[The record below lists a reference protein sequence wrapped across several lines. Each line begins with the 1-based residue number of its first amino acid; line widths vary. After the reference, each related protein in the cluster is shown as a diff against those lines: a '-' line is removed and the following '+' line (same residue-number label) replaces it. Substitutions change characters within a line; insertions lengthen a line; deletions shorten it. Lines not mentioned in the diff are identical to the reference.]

1 MASTLVAHR
10 GAMRV
15 SKEHRGRLPDPVGS
29 TTVRPVRPID
39 LVNALGRHLDD
50 RGLII
55 CREEYAKQTAGAW
68 LFGLIDSARKE
79 SDGLDKAGC
88 SWAILW
94 GVAILAAARYEL
106 TLAAVAYTP
115 W

>member
-1 MASTLVAHR
+1 
-10 GAMRV
+10 
-15 SKEHRGRLPDPVGS
+15 
-29 TTVRPVRPID
+29 

-55 CREEYAKQTAGAW
+55 RREEDAKQTAGAW
-68 LFGLIDSARKE
+68 LFGVIDSARMA
-79 SDGLDKAGC
+79 SDWLNKAGC

-94 GVAILAAARYEL
+94 GVAILAAARYER
-106 TLAAVAYTP
+106 TLAAVAYPP